1 MNQEN
6 VYQRIKYLRE
16 TIDGHNHRYYV
27 LSQPG
32 ISDYEY
38 DQLMA
43 ELLRLE
49 QENPEF
55 ADPNSPSQRVGSDI
69 SIEFNQVEHKFPM
82 LSLGNTYST
91 GELAD
96 FDSRVRKALGH
107 AVDYVCELKYDGVSI
122 SLTYEKGEL
131 LRAVT
136 RGDGIKGDD
145 VTANVKTIR
154 SIPLKL
160 TGNDYPSHFEIRG
173 EILLPAE
180 SFLKLNQER
189 EEAGETPFANP
200 RNAASGSLKMQN
212 PSMVAKRPLD
222 CFLYYIP
229 GENVPFASHYQNLV
243 KAREWGF
250 KVPDYLKICH
260 NLDEIYQFV
269 EYWDKNRHHLPFDI
283 DGIVIK
289 VDSIPLQNEL
299 GYTAKNPRWAI
310 SYKFKAEQ
318 AVTQLLSVDFQ
329 VGRTGNITPVANLKP
344 VLLAGTVVKRA
355 SLHNADIIA
364 SLDIRVGDMVMVEKG
379 GEIIPKITAVDFQ
392 MRQTDSKPFEYISH
406 CPECN
411 TLLVR
416 KEGESNHYCP
426 NETNCPP
433 QIKGKIIHFVSRK
446 AMNIES
452 LGEETIELLFEKGLI
467 KNIADLYQLQ
477 KKDLIHLDRFGE
489 KSAEN
494 IITGIDA
501 SKNTPFAK
509 VLFGL
514 GIRYVGETVAKKIA
528 RKLPSIDRLMEAN
541 MEELLAIDEIGEKIA
556 ESILMFFSNQANK
569 EIIFRLKQY
578 GISMHETEQ
587 IENKSDKLKG
597 LSIVA
602 TGKLENF
609 SRDEIKQCIEDNG
622 GIAATSVSKKTSF
635 VLAGSDAGLNKT
647 EKARELGIR
656 IVNESEFLKMLE

>member
-69 SIEFNQVEHKFPM
+69 NLEFSQVEHKFPM
-82 LSLGNTYST
+82 LSLGNTYSA

-96 FDSRVRKALGH
+96 FDSRVKKALGH

-122 SLTYEKGEL
+122 SLTYENGEL
-131 LRAVT
+131 VRAVT

-160 TGNDYPSHFEIRG
+160 KGNDYPTHFEIRG

-189 EEAGETPFANP
+189 EESGEAPFANP
-200 RNAASGSLKMQN
+200 RNAASGSLKIQN
-212 PSMVAKRPLD
+212 PSLVAKRPLD

-229 GENVPFASHYQNLV
+229 GENVPLPSHYQNLV

-250 KVPDYLKICH
+250 KVPDYLKICK
-260 NLDEIYQFV
+260 NLDEIYQFI
-269 EYWDKNRHHLPFDI
+269 EHWDKHRHQLPFDI

-364 SLDIRVGDMVMVEKG
+364 ALDIRIGDMVMVEKG
-379 GEIIPKITAVDFQ
+379 GEIIPKITGVDLQ
-392 MRQTDSKPFEYISH
+392 LRQADAKPFEYISR
-406 CPECN
+406 CPECK

-426 NETNCPP
+426 NETACPP

-452 LGEETIELLFEKGLI
+452 LGEETIELLFEKGFI

-477 KKDLIHLDRFGE
+477 KKDLIPLERFGE
-489 KSAEN
+489 KSADN
-494 IITGIDA
+494 IIAGIEA

-556 ESILMFFSNQANK
+556 DSILLYFSNPSNK
-569 EIIFRLKQY
+569 EIICRLKQH
-578 GISMHETEQ
+578 GISMHETGQ
-587 IENKSDKLKG
+587 NENQSEKLKG

-602 TGKLENF
+602 TGRLENF
-609 SRDEIKQCIEDNG
+609 SRDEIKQCIENHG
-622 GIAATSVSKKTSF
+622 GIAASSVSKKTSF

-656 IVNESEFLKMLE
+656 IVDETEFLKMLE

>member
-6 VYQRIKYLRE
+6 VSQRIKYLRE
-16 TIDGHNHRYYV
+16 TIDGHNYRYYV

-55 ADPNSPSQRVGSDI
+55 ADLNSPSQRVGSDI
-69 SIEFNQVEHKFPM
+69 NLEFSQVEHKFPM
-82 LSLGNTYST
+82 LSLGNTYSA

-96 FDSRVRKALGH
+96 FDSRVKKALGH

-122 SLTYEKGEL
+122 SLTYENGEL
-131 LRAVT
+131 VRAVT

-160 TGNDYPSHFEIRG
+160 KGNDYPTHFEIRG

-189 EEAGETPFANP
+189 EESGEAPFANP
-200 RNAASGSLKMQN
+200 RNAASGSLKIQN
-212 PSMVAKRPLD
+212 PSLVAKRPLD

-229 GENVPFASHYQNLV
+229 GENVPLPSHYQTLI

-250 KVPDYLKICH
+250 KVPDYLKICK
-260 NLDEIYQFV
+260 NLDEIYQFI
-269 EYWDKNRHHLPFDI
+269 EHWDKHRHQLPFDI
-283 DGIVIK
+283 DGVVIK

-318 AVTQLLSVDFQ
+318 AITQLLSVDFQ

-344 VLLAGTVVKRA
+344 VLLAGTIVKRA

-364 SLDIRVGDMVMVEKG
+364 SLDIRIGDMVMVEKG
-379 GEIIPKITAVDFQ
+379 GEIIPKITGVDLQ
-392 MRQTDSKPFEYISH
+392 LRQADAKPFEYISH

-411 TLLVR
+411 ALLVR

-426 NETNCPP
+426 NETACPP

-452 LGEETIELLFEKGLI
+452 LGEETIELLFEKGFI

-477 KKDLIHLDRFGE
+477 KKDLIPLERFGE

-494 IITGIDA
+494 IIAGIEA

-528 RKLPSIDRLMEAN
+528 RKLPSIDRLMDAN

-556 ESILMFFSNQANK
+556 DSILLYFSNPSNK
-569 EIIFRLKQY
+569 EIIYRLKQH

-587 IENKSDKLKG
+587 NENQTDKLKG

-602 TGKLENF
+602 TGRLENF
-609 SRDEIKQCIEDNG
+609 SRDEIKQCIENHG
-622 GIAATSVSKKTSF
+622 GIAASSVSKKTSF

-656 IVNESEFLKMLE
+656 IVDETEFLKMLE